1 MSCATT
7 VKVSAVREKVNY
19 KFREI
24 EIGISIYMDDI
35 SVAGGPDEVRKRIR
49 KCTRIEVEKKMKCSL
64 SKTTYR
70 VVKTGK

>member
-1 MSCATT
+1 MSCVTT
-7 VKVSAVREKVNY
+7 VKVNAVREKINY

-24 EIGISIYMDDI
+24 EIGISIYMDNI

-49 KCTRIEVEKKMKCSL
+49 KRTRIEVEKKMKYSL